1 MENIKTM
8 NMNLYI
14 VTTKQQIENKNKYSR
29 VYVIC
34 ENEEK
39 LRNLIKEEIT
49 SIRLE
54 ASTLDNHK
62 KLILD

>member
-1 MENIKTM
+1 M

-29 VYVIC
+29 IYVIC
-34 ENEEK
+34 ENEDK

-54 ASTLDNHK
+54 ASTLDNRK

>member
-1 MENIKTM
+1 
-8 NMNLYI
+8 MNLYI
-14 VTTKQQIENKNKYSR
+14 VTTKQQFENKNKYSR

-39 LRNLIKEEIT
+39 LRNLIKEEIVG
-49 SIRLE
+49 IRLE
-54 ASTLDNHK
+54 ASTLDNRK

>member
-1 MENIKTM
+1 M

-29 VYVIC
+29 IYVIC
-34 ENEEK
+34 ENEDK
-39 LRNLIKEEIT
+39 LRNLIKEEIV

-54 ASTLDNHK
+54 ASTLDNRK